1 LSNLAG
7 REEFYFS
14 GKRKIGNVQVNGS
27 ENQQAREFAPL
38 ELF

>member
-7 REEFYFS
+7 AKNPYCS
-14 GKRKIGNVQVNGS
+14 GKRKIGNVQVNGGD
-27 ENQQAREFAPL
+27 NQQAREFAPL